1 MCKLQL
7 ALPHPHPSQSSQ
19 SSHNSR
25 NSQNSQKSPFS
36 QPSSRLPSA
45 AKVPQNVKF
54 ALKFKFFS
62 RNIWSVRKNC
72 LPLHSLF
79 GGHPTE
85 KHPGQRRGGIPPKFF
100 FQKNLVDSKTRRNFA
115 NAFGFKKARALKRTL
130 KRLTID
136 KSSTRAR

>member
-7 ALPHPHPSQSSQ
+7 ALPHPHPSQSSQSSQ

-54 ALKFKFFS
+54 ALKFKFFP
-62 RNIWSVRKNC
+62 RNIWSVQKKR

-79 GGHPTE
+79 GGHPT
-85 KHPGQRRGGIPPKFF
+85 KSTPGRGAAVISRKF

-115 NAFGFKKARALKRTL
+115 NAFGLKKARALKRTL
-130 KRLTID
+130 KDLQ
-136 KSSTRAR
+136 